1 MNLLSLSPLDGRYAR
16 KLDPLRKYFS
26 EFALLKYRAAVE
38 LKYLETLGAEAGI
51 SEVRKFSASEKKL
64 AEKII
69 ENFSEKDAERI
80 KKIEEKTNHDV
91 KAVEYF
97 LAEKLQKTSLKNR
110 ISFLHFALT
119 SEDVNNL
126 AYAMMVKDAVKFE
139 VLPKIKRIRAEILRR
154 ARTWKKIPLL
164 ARTHGQPA
172 TPTTLGK
179 EFFVFAERLNRKI
192 EGIANQPI
200 LGKMNGATGT
210 FAAHQIAF
218 PTVDWKV
225 FSKKFVRSLKL
236 QPNLE
241 TTQIEPH
248 DWIVELADKIKHFNN
263 ILLDFSQD
271 CWNYISRDYFKLK
284 KKEGEVGSSTM
295 PHKVNPI
302 DFENAEGNFGVA
314 NALLNFLSEK
324 LPISRLQ
331 RDLSD
336 STVLRNLGVAFGH
349 SFLGWRSLEVGIA
362 KLEVNRAQLAEDL
375 RQHPEILGEA
385 IQTILRKT
393 GDAQG
398 YEKLKNLTRGEQL
411 TLEKIREF
419 VESLKIP
426 EAEKKKLLKLTPEK
440 YVGIAERL
448 VR

>member
-1 MNLLSLSPLDGRYAR
+1 MNLLSLSPLDGRYAT
-16 KLDPLRKYFS
+16 KLNPLRKYFS
-26 EFALLKYRAAVE
+26 EFALMEYRCAVE
-38 LKYLETLGAEAGI
+38 LKYLEALGEEAKI
-51 SEVRKFSASEKKL
+51 LEVRKFSASEKKL
-64 AEKII
+64 ARKII
-69 ENFSEKDAERI
+69 ENFSEKDAAEI
-80 KKIEEKTNHDV
+80 KKIETITNHDV

-97 LAEKLQKTSLKNR
+97 LQKKLTKTSLKSR
-110 ISFLHFALT
+110 IPFLHFALT

-126 AYAMMVKDAVKFE
+126 AYALMVKDAVKFE
-139 VLPKIKRIRAEILRR
+139 ILPTMKKFHAEILKR
-154 ARTWKKIPLL
+154 AKAWKKIPLL

-192 EGIANQPI
+192 EGVKNQPI

-210 FAAHQIAF
+210 FAAHAIAY
-218 PTVDWKV
+218 PTVDWKA
-225 FSKKFVRSLKL
+225 FSKKFVRNLKL
-236 QPNLE
+236 QPNIE

-248 DWIVELADKIKHFNN
+248 DWIVELADKIKHFNS
-263 ILLDFSQD
+263 ILLDFSRD
-271 CWNYISRDYFKLK
+271 AWNYISRDYFKLS

-302 DFENAEGNFGVA
+302 DFENAEGNFGIA
-314 NALLNFLSEK
+314 NALLSLLSEK
-324 LPISRLQ
+324 LPISRMQ

-349 SFLGWRSLEVGIA
+349 SFLGWKSLETGIA
-362 KLEVNRAQLAEDL
+362 KLEVNRAKLAEDL
-375 RQHPEILGEA
+375 QNHPEILAEA

-393 GDAQG
+393 GDTAG
-398 YEKLKNLTRGEQL
+398 YEKLKKLTRGEKL

-426 EAEKKKLLKLTPEK
+426 EIEKKKLLELTPEK
-440 YVGIAERL
+440 YVGIAEKL